1 MDVAASIEREVA
13 QPRSVAGAGLLL
25 KLALAITPMA
35 LFLDP
40 TSRFPIYSVT
50 GFEDDV
56 VGYPVSLMLLP
67 FVAVSAIAHLT
78 ERSIVVLQFIV
89 MLTALIAFSSIFFG
103 TLEPIPYGSLWI
115 MPFVWLLYFL
125 TASLDLRSDAL
136 LRIFIYSVMVSTGY
150 LCLAGTLEMLLYGGL
165 LESGRMSSNLVLPGQ
180 YQLYVYMPTIIALS
194 SLICVGALRSGVSVF
209 RGALPLILAL
219 TAYALF
225 LAAAREAILTFAVGL
240 CAILLCT
247 TRLRLFLF
255 AVSCV
260 LLLGLLV
267 AFSDQ
272 LIAWAAASEYGAISK
287 FAQVQDADQQ
297 FGSRDIAIAQ
307 YWEIFKHNP
316 LIGTGFRS
324 PFENYFGVPVNF
336 PSAHNFYADTLA
348 WTGVAG
354 STLIFG
360 ALIWFSAKAIMIFF
374 DSLTMDRSIAPL
386 ARAFAAAL
394 LVALILSNNINV
406 PMRQPLLAPIFGL
419 LFYGAMF
426 FRNPAQ
432 YAQQGR

>member
-1 MDVAASIEREVA
+1 MDLVASIEKDATR
-13 QPRSVAGAGLLL
+13 PHSVAGSSLLL
-25 KLALAITPMA
+25 KLAIAIAPFV

-40 TSRFPIYSVT
+40 SNRFPIYSVT
-50 GFEDDV
+50 GFESNV
-56 VGYPVSLMLLP
+56 VGYPISLILVP
-67 FVAVSAIAHLT
+67 FIAISAIANLT
-78 ERSIVVLQFIV
+78 QRSIVVLQFIV
-89 MLTALIAFSSIFFG
+89 MLVALIIFSCIFYG
-103 TLEPIPYGSLWI
+103 TLEPIPYGVLWI
-115 MPFVWLLYFL
+115 MPFFWMLYFL
-125 TASLDLRSDAL
+125 TAALDLRDDTL
-136 LRIFIYSVMVSTGY
+136 LKIFIYSAMISTGY
-150 LCLAGTLEMLLYGGL
+150 LCLAGTLEIALYGGL
-165 LESGRMSSNLVLPGQ
+165 LEGGRMTSNLVLPGQ

-194 SLICVGALRSGVSVF
+194 SLICVGALRSGVAIF

-225 LAAAREAILTFAVGL
+225 LAAAREAILTFVIGL

-255 AVSCV
+255 AVGCIF
-260 LLLGLLV
+260 LLGLLI

-307 YWEIFKHNP
+307 YWDIFKHNP

-324 PFENYFGVPVNF
+324 PFENYFGVPVSF

-348 WTGVAG
+348 WSGLAG
-354 STLIFG
+354 SVLIFG
-360 ALIWFSAKAIMIFF
+360 VLIWLSAKAVMIFF
-374 DSLTMDRSIAPL
+374 ESLTMDQSVAPL

-394 LVALILSNNINV
+394 LVGLFISNNINV
-406 PMRQPLLAPIFGL
+406 PMRQPLLAPVFGL
-419 LFYGAMF
+419 LFYGAVF
-426 FRNPAQ
+426 FRGPVRQ
-432 YAQQGR
+432 IRQE